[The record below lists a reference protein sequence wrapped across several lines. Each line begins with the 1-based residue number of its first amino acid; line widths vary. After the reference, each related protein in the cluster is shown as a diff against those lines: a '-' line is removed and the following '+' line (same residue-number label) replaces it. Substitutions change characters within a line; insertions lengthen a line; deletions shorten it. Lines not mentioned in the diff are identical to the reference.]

1 MGPYNQKKNPYN
13 FFHLDFPWHDQTIPL
28 LMN

>member
-1 MGPYNQKKNPYN
+1 MGPYNPKNPYD